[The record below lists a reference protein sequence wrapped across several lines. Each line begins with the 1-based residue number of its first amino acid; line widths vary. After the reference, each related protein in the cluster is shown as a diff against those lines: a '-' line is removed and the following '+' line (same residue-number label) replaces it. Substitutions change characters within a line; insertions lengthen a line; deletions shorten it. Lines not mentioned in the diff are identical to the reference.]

1 MTLSITNSLTG
12 KKEPFKPLGDPVTMY
27 VCGMTPKDRPHLG
40 HAFMFVHMDVIRRY
54 LEYRGYAVRHIQNFT
69 DIDDKIIDRARA
81 AGRDP
86 LDWAREYTEA
96 YFEVMD
102 RLHVRRAQEYPLV
115 TCNIAGIIQDVQE
128 LIDGG
133 HAYPTSTGVYFDAA
147 TFEDYGALSG
157 RTEEDGAAGAR
168 IEVDEEKRDPRDWAL
183 WKLDDESS
191 VAWDSPWGRG
201 RPGWHIECS
210 TMIRRTLG
218 ERIDIHG
225 GGADLLFP
233 HHENELAQAEAA
245 TGQQPFVS
253 YWTHTGL
260 VLTDGEKMAHSLGNF
275 TTTADVLT
283 DVPPDVL
290 RLYLLGVHYRSPLQ
304 FSPAAIEQTRAGY
317 QRLLAV
323 ARARG
328 GGDAASETLDARL
341 QSDPSAPK
349 VSRETFGAEGSGPT
363 PLHAEAAAA
372 RRRFEAAM
380 DDDFNAPRA
389 IGALFD
395 LGRAINR
402 LAPTSASDDVERAQD
417 VLTGLLGVLG
427 IELHEPETAS
437 DDATPFIDLLVRVR
451 RQLREARQWE
461 LADTIRDDLGA
472 LDVVIEDTP
481 DGTVW
486 RRG

>member
-1 MTLSITNSLTG
+1 MTLAITNSLTG

-81 AGRDP
+81 AGREP

-102 RLHVRRAQEYPLV
+102 RLHVQRAHEYPLV
-115 TCNIAGIIQDVQE
+115 TGNIQGIIQDVQE
-128 LIDGG
+128 LIDRG

-168 IEVDEEKRDPRDWAL
+168 IAVDEEKRDPRDWAL

-191 VAWDSPWGRG
+191 VAWESPWGRG

-218 ERIDIHG
+218 EQIDIHG

-245 TGQQPFVS
+245 TECHPFVS

-290 RLYLLGVHYRSPLQ
+290 RLYLLSVHYRSTLQ
-304 FSPAAIEQTRAGY
+304 FSPAAIEQTRSGY
-317 QRLLAV
+317 ERLLAV
-323 ARARG
+323 MRAKG
-328 GGDAASETLDARL
+328 GSVDGDSNELDVEL
-341 QSDPSAPK
+341 S
-349 VSRETFGAEGSGPT
+349 
-363 PLHAEAAAA
+363 AA
-372 RRRFEAAM
+372 RQAFDAAM

-395 LGRAINR
+395 FGRAINR
-402 LAPTSASDDVERAQD
+402 LAPTCAPADVSNAQAVVAS
-417 VLTGLLGVLG
+417 LLGVLG
-427 IELHEPETAS
+427 IELKEPDSAS
-437 DDATPFIDLLVRVR
+437 DDATPFIDLLVRLR
-451 RQLREARQWE
+451 QQLREARQWE
-461 LADTIRDDLGA
+461 LADSIRDDLGA
-472 LDVVIEDTP
+472 LDVVLEDTP
-481 DGTVW
+481 DGTDW

>member
-1 MTLSITNSLTG
+1 MTLAITNTLTG
-12 KKEPFKPLGDPVTMY
+12 NKEPFKPLGDPVTMY

-54 LEYRGYAVRHIQNFT
+54 LEYRGYTVRHIQNFT

-86 LDWAREYTEA
+86 LDWSREYTEA

-102 RLHVRRAQEYPLV
+102 RLQVRRAHEYPLV
-115 TCNIAGIIQDVQE
+115 TANIPGIIDDVQE
-128 LIDGG
+128 LIDAG
-133 HAYPTSTGVYFDAA
+133 HAYPTSTGVYFDAT

-168 IEVDEEKRDPRDWAL
+168 IAVDEEKRDPRDWAL

-218 ERIDIHG
+218 EQIDIHG

-245 TGQQPFVS
+245 TGCNPFVS

-290 RLYLLGVHYRSPLQ
+290 RLYLLSVHYRSTLQ
-304 FSPAAIEQTRAGY
+304 FSLSAIEQTRTGY
-317 QRLLAV
+317 ERLLAV
-323 ARARG
+323 TRARG
-328 GGDAASETLDARL
+328 GNAAGD
-341 QSDPSAPK
+341 
-349 VSRETFGAEGSGPT
+349 GAELES
-363 PLHAEAAAA
+363 EASAA
-372 RRRFEAAM
+372 RQAFEAAM

-389 IGALFD
+389 IGALFEF
-395 LGRAINR
+395 GRAINR
-402 LAPTSASDDVERAQD
+402 LAPRCSVADVEKAQGT
-417 VLTGLLGVLG
+417 LTSLLGVLG
-427 IELHEPETAS
+427 IELHEPDAAS
-437 DDATPFIDLLVRVR
+437 DDATPFIDLLVNLRQ
-451 RQLREARQWE
+451 QLREARQWE
-461 LADTIRDDLGA
+461 LADSIRDDLGA
-472 LDVVIEDTP
+472 LGVVIEDKP

>member
-1 MTLSITNSLTG
+1 MTLAITNSLTG

-102 RLHVRRAQEYPLV
+102 RLHVQRAHEYPLV
-115 TCNIAGIIQDVQE
+115 TGNIQGIIQDVQE
-128 LIDGG
+128 LIDRG

-168 IEVDEEKRDPRDWAL
+168 IAVDEEKRDPRDWAL

-191 VAWDSPWGRG
+191 VAWESPWGRG

-218 ERIDIHG
+218 EQIDIHG

-245 TGQQPFVS
+245 TECHPFVS

-275 TTTADVLT
+275 TTAADVLT

-290 RLYLLGVHYRSPLQ
+290 RLYLLSVHYRSTLQ

-317 QRLLAV
+317 ERLLAV
-323 ARARG
+323 MRATGGSVNG
-328 GGDAASETLDARL
+328 GGNELDVEL
-341 QSDPSAPK
+341 S
-349 VSRETFGAEGSGPT
+349 V
-363 PLHAEAAAA
+363 A
-372 RRRFEAAM
+372 RRAFEAAM

-402 LAPTSASDDVERAQD
+402 LSPTCAATDVASAQTVFAS
-417 VLTGLLGVLG
+417 LLGVLG
-427 IELHEPETAS
+427 IELREPDSAS
-437 DDATPFIDLLVRVR
+437 DDATPFIDLLVRLR
-451 RQLREARQWE
+451 QQLREARQWE
-461 LADTIRDDLGA
+461 LADRIRDDLGA

>member
-1 MTLSITNSLTG
+1 MTLAITNTLTG

-27 VCGMTPKDRPHLG
+27 VCGMTPKDRPHVG

-54 LEYRGYAVRHIQNFT
+54 LEYRGYNVRYVQNFT

-81 AGRDP
+81 ASRDP
-86 LDWAREYTEA
+86 LDWAREYTDA

-102 RLHVRRAQEYPLV
+102 RLQIRRADEYPRV
-115 TCNIAGIIQDVQE
+115 TDSIPGIIDHVQE
-128 LIDGG
+128 LIDAG
-133 HAYPTSTGVYFDAA
+133 HAYPTSTGVYFDAG
-147 TFEDYGALSG
+147 TFENYGALSG

-183 WKLDDESS
+183 WKQDNESA
-191 VAWDSPWGRG
+191 VAWESPWGRG

-210 TMIRRTLG
+210 TMIRHTLG
-218 ERIDIHG
+218 EQIDIHG
-225 GGADLLFP
+225 GGADLIFP

-245 TGQQPFVS
+245 TERPPFVS

-260 VLTDGEKMAHSLGNF
+260 VLTDGEKMAHSVGNF

-283 DVPPDVL
+283 NVPPDVL

-304 FSPAAIEQTRAGY
+304 FSLEAIEQTRSGY

-323 ARARG
+323 TRAQG
-328 GGDAASETLDARL
+328 GAD
-341 QSDPSAPK
+341 
-349 VSRETFGAEGSGPT
+349 VSRERSAGELDLET
-363 PLHAEAAAA
+363 AAA
-372 RRRFEAAM
+372 RQAFEAAM

-389 IGALFD
+389 IGALFEF
-395 LGRAINR
+395 GRAINR
-402 LAPTSASDDVERAQD
+402 LAPTCSSDDVERAQGA
-417 VLTGLLGVLG
+417 LNSLLGVLG
-427 IELHEPETAS
+427 IELHEPDAAS
-437 DDATPFIDLLVRVR
+437 DDATPFIDLLVQVR

-472 LDVVIEDTP
+472 LDVVLEDTP

>member
-1 MTLSITNSLTG
+1 MTLAITNTLTG

-102 RLHVRRAQEYPLV
+102 RLHVRRAHEYPLV
-115 TCNIAGIIQDVQE
+115 TGNIPGIIQDVQE
-128 LIDGG
+128 LIDRG

-168 IEVDEEKRDPRDWAL
+168 IAVDEEKRDPRDWAL

-191 VAWDSPWGRG
+191 VAWESPWGRG

-218 ERIDIHG
+218 EQIDIHG

-245 TGQQPFVS
+245 TERHPFVS

-260 VLTDGEKMAHSLGNF
+260 VLTD
-275 TTTADVLT
+275 
-283 DVPPDVL
+283 VPPDVL
-290 RLYLLGVHYRSPLQ
+290 RLYLLSVHYRSTLQ
-304 FSPAAIEQTRAGY
+304 FSPAAIEQTRSGY
-317 QRLLAV
+317 ERLLAV
-323 ARARG
+323 MRAKGGRVDG
-328 GGDAASETLDARL
+328 GGNDLDVE
-341 QSDPSAPK
+341 
-349 VSRETFGAEGSGPT
+349 VS
-363 PLHAEAAAA
+363 AA
-372 RRRFEAAM
+372 RRSFESAM

-395 LGRAINR
+395 FGRAINR
-402 LAPTSASDDVERAQD
+402 LAPTCAPADVSNAQAVLAS
-417 VLTGLLGVLG
+417 LLGVLG
-427 IELHEPETAS
+427 IELREPDSAS
-437 DDATPFIDLLVRVR
+437 DDATPFIDLLVRL
-451 RQLREARQWE
+451 RQHLREARQWE
-461 LADTIRDDLGA
+461 LADRIRDDLGA
-472 LDVVIEDTP
+472 LDVVLEDTP

>member
-1 MTLSITNSLTG
+1 MTLAITNTLTG

-54 LEYRGYAVRHIQNFT
+54 LEYRGYVVRHIQNFT

-81 AGRDP
+81 ADRDP
-86 LDWAREYTEA
+86 LDWSREYTAA

-102 RLHVRRAQEYPLV
+102 RLNVRRAHEYPLV
-115 TCNIAGIIQDVQE
+115 TANISGILQDVQE

-133 HAYPTSTGVYFDAA
+133 HAYSTSTGVYFDAA

-157 RTEEDGAAGAR
+157 RTVEDGAAGVR
-168 IEVDEEKRDPRDWAL
+168 IAVDEEKRDPRDWAL

-218 ERIDIHG
+218 EQIDIHG
-225 GGADLLFP
+225 GGADLMFP
-233 HHENELAQAEAA
+233 HHENELAQSEAA
-245 TGQQPFVS
+245 TGCHPFVS
-253 YWTHTGL
+253 YWVHTGL

-283 DVPPDVL
+283 DIPPDVL
-290 RLYLLGVHYRSPLQ
+290 RLYLLSVHYRSTLQ
-304 FSPAAIEQTRAGY
+304 FSLSAIEQTRTGY
-317 QRLLAV
+317 ERLLAV
-323 ARARG
+323 TRARG
-328 GGDAASETLDARL
+328 GNADGDGSVLESEAS
-341 QSDPSAPK
+341 
-349 VSRETFGAEGSGPT
+349 
-363 PLHAEAAAA
+363 AA
-372 RRRFEAAM
+372 RQAFEAAM

-395 LGRAINR
+395 FGRAINR
-402 LAPTSASDDVERAQD
+402 LAPGYSAANVEKAQGTLTS
-417 VLTGLLGVLG
+417 LLGVLG
-427 IELHEPETAS
+427 IELHEPDAAS
-437 DDATPFIDLLVRVR
+437 DDATPFIDLLVQLRQ
-451 RQLREARQWE
+451 QLREARQWE
-461 LADTIRDDLGA
+461 LADRIRDDLGD

>member
-1 MTLSITNSLTG
+1 MTLAITNTLTG
-12 KKEPFKPLGDPVTMY
+12 EKEPFKPLGDPVTMY

-86 LDWAREYTEA
+86 LDWSREYTEA
-96 YFEVMD
+96 YFDVMD
-102 RLHVRRAQEYPLV
+102 RLRVRRAHEYPLV
-115 TCNIAGIIQDVQE
+115 TANIPGIMEDVQE
-128 LIDGG
+128 LIDAG

-168 IEVDEEKRDPRDWAL
+168 IAVDDEKRDPRDWAV

-218 ERIDIHG
+218 EQIDIHG
-225 GGADLLFP
+225 GGADLMFP
-233 HHENELAQAEAA
+233 HHENELAQSEAA
-245 TGQQPFVS
+245 TGCQPFVS
-253 YWTHTGL
+253 YWVHTGL

-290 RLYLLGVHYRSPLQ
+290 RLYLLGVHYRSTLQ
-304 FSPAAIEQTRAGY
+304 FSMEAIEQTRTGY
-317 QRLLAV
+317 DRLVAV
-323 ARARG
+323 TRARG
-328 GGDAASETLDARL
+328 GN
-341 QSDPSAPK
+341 
-349 VSRETFGAEGSGPT
+349 AEGDGSVLESEGS
-363 PLHAEAAAA
+363 AA
-372 RRRFEAAM
+372 RQAFEAAM

-389 IGALFD
+389 IGALFEF
-395 LGRAINR
+395 GRAINR
-402 LAPTSASDDVERAQD
+402 LAPGCPAADVEKAQD
-417 VLTGLLGVLG
+417 TLTSLLSVLG
-427 IELHEPETAS
+427 IELHEPDAAS
-437 DDATPFIDLLVRVR
+437 DDATPFIDLLVQLRQ
-451 RQLREARQWE
+451 QLREARQWE
-461 LADTIRDDLGA
+461 LADRIRDDLDA
-472 LDVVIEDTP
+472 LDVVLEDKP

>member
-1 MTLSITNSLTG
+1 LTLAITNTLTG
-12 KKEPFKPLGDPVTMY
+12 KKEPFTPLGDPVTMY

-86 LDWAREYTEA
+86 LDWSREYTEA

-102 RLHVRRAQEYPLV
+102 RLHVLRAHEYPLV
-115 TCNIAGIIQDVQE
+115 TANIPGIIEDVQE
-128 LIDGG
+128 LIDAG
-133 HAYPTSTGVYFDAA
+133 HAYPTSAGVYFDAG

-157 RTEEDGAAGAR
+157 RTEEDGSAGAR

-183 WKLDDESS
+183 WKLDNESS

-225 GGADLLFP
+225 GGADLIFP

-245 TGQQPFVS
+245 TDQQPFVS

-290 RLYLLGVHYRSPLQ
+290 RLYLLGVHYRSTLQ
-304 FSPAAIEQTRAGY
+304 FSSAAIQQTRAGY
-317 QRLLAV
+317 ERLLAMT
-323 ARARG
+323 RARG
-328 GGDAASETLDARL
+328 GDVDGDGTVLKSEAS
-341 QSDPSAPK
+341 
-349 VSRETFGAEGSGPT
+349 
-363 PLHAEAAAA
+363 AA
-372 RRRFEAAM
+372 RQAFEAAM

-389 IGALFD
+389 VGAIFEF
-395 LGRAINR
+395 GRAINR
-402 LAPTSASDDVERAQD
+402 LAPTCSTKHVAEAQQT
-417 VLTGLLGVLG
+417 LTRLLGVLG
-427 IELHEPETAS
+427 IELREPDTAS
-437 DDATPFIDLLVRVR
+437 DDATPFIDLLVHLRQ
-451 RQLREARQWE
+451 QLREAKQWE
-461 LADTIRDDLGA
+461 LADNIRDDLGA
-472 LDVVIEDTP
+472 LDVVIEDKP

>member
-1 MTLSITNSLTG
+1 MTLAITNTLTG

-54 LEYRGYAVRHIQNFT
+54 LEYAGYTVRHIQNFT

-81 AGRDP
+81 ADRDP
-86 LDWAREYTEA
+86 LDWSREYTEA

-102 RLHVRRAQEYPLV
+102 RLRVRRAHEYPLV
-115 TCNIAGIIQDVQE
+115 TANIPGIIEDVQE
-128 LIDGG
+128 LINAR
-133 HAYPTSTGVYFDAA
+133 HAYPTSTGVYFDAG

-168 IEVDEEKRDPRDWAL
+168 IAVDDEKRDPRDWAL
-183 WKLDDESS
+183 WKLDNESS

-218 ERIDIHG
+218 EQIDIHG

-245 TGQQPFVS
+245 TERQPFVS

-290 RLYLLGVHYRSPLQ
+290 RLYLLSVHYRSTLQ
-304 FSPAAIEQTRAGY
+304 FSSAAIEQTRAGY
-317 QRLLAV
+317 DRLLAV
-323 ARARG
+323 ARAQG
-328 GGDAASETLDARL
+328 GAD
-341 QSDPSAPK
+341 
-349 VSRETFGAEGSGPT
+349 VSRETSAAELDRET
-363 PLHAEAAAA
+363 ATA
-372 RRRFEAAM
+372 RQAFEAAM

-389 IGALFD
+389 IGALFEF
-395 LGRAINR
+395 GRAINR
-402 LAPTSASDDVERAQD
+402 LAPGCSAADVERAQGT
-417 VLTGLLGVLG
+417 LTSLLGVLG
-427 IELHEPETAS
+427 IELREPDTAS
-437 DDATPFIDLLVRVR
+437 DDATPFIDLLVQLRQ
-451 RQLREARQWE
+451 QLREARQWE
-461 LADTIRDDLGA
+461 LADRIRDDLGA
-472 LDVVIEDTP
+472 LDVAVEDKP

>member
-1 MTLSITNSLTG
+1 MTLAITNTLTG
-12 KKEPFKPLGDPVTMY
+12 NKEPFEPLGDPVTMY

-54 LEYRGYAVRHIQNFT
+54 LEYRGYSVRHIQNFT

-86 LDWAREYTEA
+86 LEWAREYTEA
-96 YFEVMD
+96 YFDVMD
-102 RLHVRRAQEYPLV
+102 RLQVRRADEYPRV
-115 TCNIAGIIQDVQE
+115 TDNIPAIIDDVQE
-128 LIDGG
+128 LIDAG

-147 TFEDYGALSG
+147 TFEDYGSLSG

-183 WKLDDESS
+183 WKLDNESS
-191 VAWDSPWGRG
+191 VAWESPWGRG

-218 ERIDIHG
+218 EQIDIHG
-225 GGADLLFP
+225 GGADLIFP

-245 TGQQPFVS
+245 TGHQPFAS

-283 DVPPDVL
+283 SVPPDVL
-290 RLYLLGVHYRSPLQ
+290 RLYLLGVHYRSTLQ
-304 FSPAAIEQTRAGY
+304 FSPDAIEQTRAGY
-317 QRLLAV
+317 ERLLTV
-323 ARARG
+323 TRARG
-328 GGDAASETLDARL
+328 GNVNGDGTDLNSEVMAVR
-341 QSDPSAPK
+341 QAFESA
-349 VSRETFGAEGSGPT
+349 
-363 PLHAEAAAA
+363 
-372 RRRFEAAM
+372 M
-380 DDDFNAPRA
+380 NDDFNAPRA

-395 LGRAINR
+395 FGRAINR
-402 LAPTSASDDVERAQD
+402 LAPTSSSDDVEKAQAI
-417 VLTGLLGVLG
+417 LTSLLGVLG
-427 IELHEPETAS
+427 IELREPDAAS
-437 DDATPFIDLLVRVR
+437 DDATPFINLLVRVR
-451 RQLREARQWE
+451 RQLREAKQWG
-461 LADTIRDDLGA
+461 LADQIRDDLVA

-481 DGTVW
+481 DGTDW
-486 RRG
+486 RRV

>member
-1 MTLSITNSLTG
+1 MTLAITNTLTG

-54 LEYRGYAVRHIQNFT
+54 LEYGGYTVRHIQNFT

-86 LDWAREYTEA
+86 LDWSREYTEA

-102 RLHVRRAQEYPLV
+102 RLHVRRAHEYPLV
-115 TCNIAGIIQDVQE
+115 TANIPGIIQDVQE

-157 RTEEDGAAGAR
+157 RTEEDGAAGVR
-168 IEVDEEKRDPRDWAL
+168 IAVDEEKRDPRDWAL

-210 TMIRRTLG
+210 TMIRCTLG
-218 ERIDIHG
+218 EQIDIHG
-225 GGADLLFP
+225 GGADLMFP
-233 HHENELAQAEAA
+233 HHENELAQSEAV
-245 TGQQPFVS
+245 TGCQPFVS
-253 YWTHTGL
+253 YWVHTGL

-290 RLYLLGVHYRSPLQ
+290 RLYLLSVHYRSTLQ
-304 FSPAAIEQTRAGY
+304 FSLSAIEQTRTGY

-323 ARARG
+323 TRAQG
-328 GGDAASETLDARL
+328 GAD
-341 QSDPSAPK
+341 
-349 VSRETFGAEGSGPT
+349 VSRETSAAE
-363 PLHAEAAAA
+363 LDCEAATA
-372 RRRFEAAM
+372 RRAFEAAM

-389 IGALFD
+389 IGALFEF
-395 LGRAINR
+395 GRAINR
-402 LAPTSASDDVERAQD
+402 LAPGCSAADVEKAQG
-417 VLTGLLGVLG
+417 TFTSLLGVLG
-427 IELHEPETAS
+427 IELHEPDAAS
-437 DDATPFIDLLVRVR
+437 DDATPFIHLLVQLRQ
-451 RQLREARQWE
+451 QLREARQWE
-461 LADTIRDDLGA
+461 LADKIRDDLGA

>member
-1 MTLSITNSLTG
+1 LTLAITNSLTG
-12 KKEPFKPLGDPVTMY
+12 EKEPFKPLGDPVTMY

-102 RLHVRRAQEYPLV
+102 RLHVQRAHEYPLV
-115 TCNIAGIIQDVQE
+115 TGNIQGIIQDVQE
-128 LIDGG
+128 LIDRG

-168 IEVDEEKRDPRDWAL
+168 IAVDEEKRDPRDWAL

-191 VAWDSPWGRG
+191 VAWESPWGRG

-218 ERIDIHG
+218 EQIDIHG

-245 TGQQPFVS
+245 TECHPFVS

-275 TTTADVLT
+275 TTAADVLT

-290 RLYLLGVHYRSPLQ
+290 RLYLLSVHYRSTLQ

-317 QRLLAV
+317 ERLLAV
-323 ARARG
+323 MRATGGSVNG
-328 GGDAASETLDARL
+328 GGNELDVELSVAR
-341 QSDPSAPK
+341 QA
-349 VSRETFGAEGSGPT
+349 
-363 PLHAEAAAA
+363 
-372 RRRFEAAM
+372 FEAAM

-402 LAPTSASDDVERAQD
+402 LSPTSAAPNVASAQT
-417 VLTGLLGVLG
+417 VFASLLGVLG
-427 IELHEPETAS
+427 IELREPDSAS
-437 DDATPFIDLLVRVR
+437 DDATPFIDLLVRLR
-451 RQLREARQWE
+451 QQLREARQWE
-461 LADTIRDDLGA
+461 LADRIRDDLGA

>member
-1 MTLSITNSLTG
+1 MTLAITNTLTG

-54 LEYRGYAVRHIQNFT
+54 LEYAGYTVRHIQNFT

-81 AGRDP
+81 ADRDP
-86 LDWAREYTEA
+86 LDWSREYTEA

-102 RLHVRRAQEYPLV
+102 RLRVRRAHEYPLV
-115 TCNIAGIIQDVQE
+115 TANIPGIIEDVQE
-128 LIDGG
+128 LINAG

-168 IEVDEEKRDPRDWAL
+168 IAVDEEKRDPRDWAL

-218 ERIDIHG
+218 EQIDIHG

-245 TGQQPFVS
+245 TERQPFVS

-290 RLYLLGVHYRSPLQ
+290 RLYLLGVHYRSTLQ
-304 FSPAAIEQTRAGY
+304 FSMEAIEQTRTGY

-323 ARARG
+323 TRAQG
-328 GGDAASETLDARL
+328 GVD
-341 QSDPSAPK
+341 
-349 VSRETFGAEGSGPT
+349 VSRETSAAELDS
-363 PLHAEAAAA
+363 EAATA
-372 RRRFEAAM
+372 RQAFDAAM

-389 IGALFD
+389 IGALFEF
-395 LGRAINR
+395 GRAINR
-402 LAPTSASDDVERAQD
+402 LAPGCSAADVAKAQGTLTS
-417 VLTGLLGVLG
+417 LLGALG
-427 IELHEPETAS
+427 IELHEPDAAS
-437 DDATPFIDLLVRVR
+437 DDATPFIDLLVNLRQ
-451 RQLREARQWE
+451 QLREARQWE
-461 LADTIRDDLGA
+461 LADNIRDDLGA
-472 LDVVIEDTP
+472 LGVAVEDKP

>member
-1 MTLSITNSLTG
+1 MTLAITNTLSG
-12 KKEPFKPLGDPVTMY
+12 KKEPFKPLGNPVTMY
-27 VCGMTPKDRPHLG
+27 VCGMTPKDRPHVG

-54 LEYRGYAVRHIQNFT
+54 LEYRGYAVRYVQNFT
-69 DIDDKIIDRARA
+69 DIDDKIIDRARV

-86 LDWAREYTEA
+86 LDWAREYTNA

-102 RLHVRRAQEYPLV
+102 RLRIRRADEYPRV
-115 TCNIAGIIQDVQE
+115 TDSIPGIIDHVQE

-168 IEVDEEKRDPRDWAL
+168 IAVDEEKRDPRDWAL
-183 WKLDDESS
+183 WKRDDESS
-191 VAWDSPWGRG
+191 VTWESPWGRG

-210 TMIRRTLG
+210 TMIRHTLG

-225 GGADLLFP
+225 GGADLIFP
-233 HHENELAQAEAA
+233 HHENELAQSEAA
-245 TGQQPFVS
+245 TGRPPFVS

-260 VLTDGEKMAHSLGNF
+260 VLTDGEKMAHSVGNF
-275 TTTADVLT
+275 TTTADVLA

-304 FSPAAIEQTRAGY
+304 FSLAAIEQSRTGY

-323 ARARG
+323 SRAQG
-328 GGDAASETLDARL
+328 GAD
-341 QSDPSAPK
+341 
-349 VSRETFGAEGSGPT
+349 VSRETSGADLDSET
-363 PLHAEAAAA
+363 AIA
-372 RRRFEAAM
+372 RQAFEAAM

-389 IGALFD
+389 IGSLFEF
-395 LGRAINR
+395 GRAINR
-402 LAPTSASDDVERAQD
+402 LAPTSTADDVERAQG
-417 VLTGLLGVLG
+417 VLTSLLGVLG
-427 IELHEPETAS
+427 IELHEPDAAS
-437 DDATPFIDLLVRVR
+437 DDATPFIDLLVHLRQ
-451 RQLREARQWE
+451 QLREARQWE
-461 LADTIRDDLGA
+461 LADEIRDDLGA
-472 LDVVIEDTP
+472 LDVVLEDTP

>member
-1 MTLSITNSLTG
+1 LTLAITNSLTG

-86 LDWAREYTEA
+86 LDWSREYTEA

-102 RLHVRRAQEYPLV
+102 RLKVSRAHEYPLV
-115 TCNIAGIIQDVQE
+115 TGNIEGIIEDVQE

-147 TFEDYGALSG
+147 TFENYGALSG
-157 RTEEDGAAGAR
+157 RTEEDGSAGAR

-183 WKLDDESS
+183 WKLDSQSS

-225 GGADLLFP
+225 GGADLIFP

-245 TGQQPFVS
+245 TDQQPFVS

-283 DVPPDVL
+283 NVPPDVL
-290 RLYLLGVHYRSPLQ
+290 RLYLLSVHYRSTLQ
-304 FSPAAIEQTRAGY
+304 FSSAAIEQTRAGY
-317 QRLLAV
+317 ERLLAV

-328 GGDAASETLDARL
+328 GNSDGDGRVLETEASTAR
-341 QSDPSAPK
+341 Q
-349 VSRETFGAEGSGPT
+349 V
-363 PLHAEAAAA
+363 
-372 RRRFEAAM
+372 FEAAM

-389 IGALFD
+389 IGVLFEF
-395 LGRAINR
+395 GRAINR
-402 LAPTSASDDVERAQD
+402 LARTCSAADVEEAQGT
-417 VLTGLLGVLG
+417 LTGLLGILG
-427 IELHEPETAS
+427 IELREPEAAS
-437 DDATPFIDLLVRVR
+437 DDATPYIDLLVQLRQ
-451 RQLREARQWE
+451 QLREARQWE
-461 LADTIRDDLGA
+461 LADNIRDDLGA

>member
-1 MTLSITNSLTG
+1 MTLAITNTLTG
-12 KKEPFKPLGDPVTMY
+12 NKEPFKPLGDPVTMY

-54 LEYRGYAVRHIQNFT
+54 LEYRGYSVRHIQNFT

-96 YFEVMD
+96 YFDVMD
-102 RLHVRRAQEYPLV
+102 RLQVRRADEYPRV
-115 TCNIAGIIQDVQE
+115 TDNIPAIIDDVQE
-128 LIDGG
+128 LIDAG

-147 TFEDYGALSG
+147 TFEDYGSLSG
-157 RTEEDGAAGAR
+157 RTQEDGAAGAR

-183 WKLDDESS
+183 WKLDNESS
-191 VAWDSPWGRG
+191 VAWESPWGRG

-218 ERIDIHG
+218 EQIDIHG
-225 GGADLLFP
+225 GGADLIFP

-245 TGQQPFVS
+245 TGHQPFAS

-283 DVPPDVL
+283 SVPPDVL
-290 RLYLLGVHYRSPLQ
+290 RLYLLGVHYRSTLQ
-304 FSPAAIEQTRAGY
+304 FSPDAIEQTRAGY
-317 QRLLAV
+317 ERLLTV
-323 ARARG
+323 TRARG
-328 GGDAASETLDARL
+328 GNVNGDGTDLNSEVMAVR
-341 QSDPSAPK
+341 QAFESA
-349 VSRETFGAEGSGPT
+349 
-363 PLHAEAAAA
+363 
-372 RRRFEAAM
+372 M
-380 DDDFNAPRA
+380 NDDFNAPRA

-395 LGRAINR
+395 FGRAINR
-402 LAPTSASDDVERAQD
+402 LAPTSSSDDVEKAQGI
-417 VLTGLLGVLG
+417 LTSLLGVLG
-427 IELHEPETAS
+427 IELREPDAAS
-437 DDATPFIDLLVRVR
+437 DDATPFINLLVRVR
-451 RQLREARQWE
+451 RQLREAKQWG
-461 LADTIRDDLGA
+461 LADQIRDDLVA

-481 DGTVW
+481 DGTDW
-486 RRG
+486 RRV

>member
-1 MTLSITNSLTG
+1 MTLAITNTLTG
-12 KKEPFKPLGDPVTMY
+12 NKEPFKPLGDPVTMY

-54 LEYRGYAVRHIQNFT
+54 LEYRGYSVRHIQNFT

-96 YFEVMD
+96 YFDVMD
-102 RLHVRRAQEYPLV
+102 RLQVRRADEYPRV
-115 TCNIAGIIQDVQE
+115 TDNIPAIIDDVQE
-128 LIDGG
+128 LIDAG

-147 TFEDYGALSG
+147 TFEDYGSLSG
-157 RTEEDGAAGAR
+157 RTQEDGGAGAR

-183 WKLDDESS
+183 WKLDNESS
-191 VAWDSPWGRG
+191 VAWESPWGRG

-218 ERIDIHG
+218 EQIDIHG
-225 GGADLLFP
+225 GGADLIFP

-245 TGQQPFVS
+245 TGHQPFAS

-283 DVPPDVL
+283 SVPPDVL
-290 RLYLLGVHYRSPLQ
+290 RLYLLGVHYRSTLQ
-304 FSPAAIEQTRAGY
+304 FSPDAIEQTRAGY
-317 QRLLAV
+317 ERLLTV
-323 ARARG
+323 TRARG
-328 GGDAASETLDARL
+328 GNVNGDGTDLNSEVMAVR
-341 QSDPSAPK
+341 QAFESA
-349 VSRETFGAEGSGPT
+349 
-363 PLHAEAAAA
+363 
-372 RRRFEAAM
+372 M
-380 DDDFNAPRA
+380 NDDFNAPRA

-395 LGRAINR
+395 FGRAINR
-402 LAPTSASDDVERAQD
+402 LAPTSSSDDVGKAQGI
-417 VLTGLLGVLG
+417 LTSLLGVLG
-427 IELHEPETAS
+427 IELREPDAAS
-437 DDATPFIDLLVRVR
+437 DDATPFINLLVRVR
-451 RQLREARQWE
+451 RQLREAKQWG
-461 LADTIRDDLGA
+461 LADQIRDDLIA

-481 DGTVW
+481 DGTDW
-486 RRG
+486 RRV

>member
-1 MTLSITNSLTG
+1 MTLAITNTLTG
-12 KKEPFKPLGDPVTMY
+12 KKEPFEPLGDPVTMY

-54 LEYRGYAVRHIQNFT
+54 LEFRGYAVRHIQNFT

-86 LDWAREYTEA
+86 LEWAREYTEA
-96 YFEVMD
+96 YFDVMD
-102 RLHVRRAQEYPLV
+102 RLQVRRADEYPLV
-115 TCNIAGIIQDVQE
+115 TATIPAIVDDVQE

-133 HAYPTSTGVYFDAA
+133 HAYPTSTGVYFDAT

-168 IEVDEEKRDPRDWAL
+168 IAVDEEKRDPRDWAL
-183 WKLDDESS
+183 WKLDNESS

-218 ERIDIHG
+218 EQIDIHG
-225 GGADLLFP
+225 GGADLIFP

-245 TGQQPFVS
+245 TERPPFVS
-253 YWTHTGL
+253 HWTHTGL

-283 DVPPDVL
+283 SVPPDVL
-290 RLYLLGVHYRSPLQ
+290 RLYLLGVHYRSTLQ
-304 FSPAAIEQTRAGY
+304 FSPDAIEQTRAGY
-317 QRLLAV
+317 ERLLTV
-323 ARARG
+323 TRALG
-328 GGDAASETLDARL
+328 GNANGDGTDLNSEVVTVRQA
-341 QSDPSAPK
+341 
-349 VSRETFGAEGSGPT
+349 
-363 PLHAEAAAA
+363 
-372 RRRFEAAM
+372 FESAM

-389 IGALFD
+389 IGALFEF
-395 LGRAINR
+395 GRAINR
-402 LAPTSASDDVERAQD
+402 LAASSSVAAVEKAQG
-417 VLTGLLGVLG
+417 VFSNLLSVLG
-427 IELHEPETAS
+427 IELREPETAS
-437 DDATPFIDLLVRVR
+437 DDATPFINLLVRVR
-451 RQLREARQWE
+451 RQLREAKQWG
-461 LADTIRDDLGA
+461 LADQIRDDLVA
-472 LDVVIEDTP
+472 LDVVVEDTP
-481 DGTVW
+481 DGTDW

>member
-1 MTLSITNSLTG
+1 MTLTITNTRTG
-12 KKEPFKPLGDPVTMY
+12 KKEAFKPLGDPVTMY

-54 LEYRGYAVRHIQNFT
+54 LEYRGYAVRFIQNFT

-102 RLHVRRAQEYPLV
+102 RLQVRRADEYPLV
-115 TCNIAGIIQDVQE
+115 TANIPAIIDDVQE
-128 LIDGG
+128 LIDLE
-133 HAYPTSTGVYFDAA
+133 HAYPTSTGVYFDAS
-147 TFEDYGALSG
+147 TFEGYGALSG

-183 WKLDDESS
+183 WKLDNESS

-225 GGADLLFP
+225 GGADLIFP

-283 DVPPDVL
+283 NVPPGVL

-304 FSPAAIEQTRAGY
+304 FSLAAIEQTRAGY
-317 QRLLAV
+317 NRLLAV
-323 ARARG
+323 TRAQG
-328 GGDAASETLDARL
+328 GIDVSAETSVGELDR
-341 QSDPSAPK
+341 
-349 VSRETFGAEGSGPT
+349 
-363 PLHAEAAAA
+363 EAATA
-372 RRRFEAAM
+372 RQAFEAAM

-402 LAPTSASDDVERAQD
+402 LAPTSPSEDVQQAQN
-417 VLTGLLGVLG
+417 VLTNLLGVLG
-427 IELHEPETAS
+427 IELCEPDTAS
-437 DDATPFIDLLVRVR
+437 DDATPFIDLLVHVR

-461 LADTIRDDLGA
+461 LADKIRDDLAA
-472 LDVVIEDTP
+472 LDVVLEDTP

>member
-1 MTLSITNSLTG
+1 LTLAITNSLTG

-102 RLHVRRAQEYPLV
+102 RLHVQRAHEYPLV
-115 TCNIAGIIQDVQE
+115 TGNIQGIIQDVQE
-128 LIDGG
+128 LIDRG

-168 IEVDEEKRDPRDWAL
+168 IAVDEEKRDPRDWAL
-183 WKLDDESS
+183 WKLDDEGS
-191 VAWDSPWGRG
+191 VAWESPWGRG

-218 ERIDIHG
+218 EQIDIHG

-245 TGQQPFVS
+245 TECHPFVS

-290 RLYLLGVHYRSPLQ
+290 RLYLLSVHYRSTLQ
-304 FSPAAIEQTRAGY
+304 FSPAAIEQTRSGY
-317 QRLLAV
+317 ERLLAV
-323 ARARG
+323 MRAKG
-328 GGDAASETLDARL
+328 GSVDGDSNELDVEL
-341 QSDPSAPK
+341 S
-349 VSRETFGAEGSGPT
+349 
-363 PLHAEAAAA
+363 AA
-372 RRRFEAAM
+372 RQAFDAAM

-395 LGRAINR
+395 FGRAINR
-402 LAPTSASDDVERAQD
+402 LAPTCAPADVSNAQAVVAS
-417 VLTGLLGVLG
+417 LLGVLG
-427 IELHEPETAS
+427 IELREPDSAS
-437 DDATPFIDLLVRVR
+437 DDATPFIDLLVRLR
-451 RQLREARQWE
+451 QQLREARQWE
-461 LADTIRDDLGA
+461 LADSIRDDLGA
-472 LDVVIEDTP
+472 LDVVLEDTP
-481 DGTVW
+481 DGTDW

>member
-1 MTLSITNSLTG
+1 MTLAITNTLTG

-54 LEYRGYAVRHIQNFT
+54 LEYAGYTVRHIQNFT

-81 AGRDP
+81 ADRDP
-86 LDWAREYTEA
+86 LDWSREYTEA

-102 RLHVRRAQEYPLV
+102 RLRVRRAHEYPLV
-115 TCNIAGIIQDVQE
+115 TANIPGIIDDVQE
-128 LIDGG
+128 LINAG

-168 IEVDEEKRDPRDWAL
+168 IAVDEEKRDPRDWAL

-218 ERIDIHG
+218 EQIDIHG

-245 TGQQPFVS
+245 TERQPFVS

-290 RLYLLGVHYRSPLQ
+290 RLYLLGVHYRSTLQ
-304 FSPAAIEQTRAGY
+304 FSMEAIEQTRTGY

-323 ARARG
+323 TRAQG
-328 GGDAASETLDARL
+328 GVD
-341 QSDPSAPK
+341 
-349 VSRETFGAEGSGPT
+349 VSRETSAAELDSET
-363 PLHAEAAAA
+363 ATA
-372 RRRFEAAM
+372 RQAFEAAM

-389 IGALFD
+389 IGALFEF
-395 LGRAINR
+395 GRAINR
-402 LAPTSASDDVERAQD
+402 LAPGCSAADVERAQGT
-417 VLTGLLGVLG
+417 LTSLLGALG
-427 IELHEPETAS
+427 IELHEPDAAS
-437 DDATPFIDLLVRVR
+437 DDATPFIDLLVNLRQ
-451 RQLREARQWE
+451 QLREARQWE
-461 LADTIRDDLGA
+461 LADNIRDDLGA
-472 LDVVIEDTP
+472 LGVVIEDKP